1 MSVATPLINDDLDPK
16 AGNPRAASVRLK
28 SATASKLAGQINHD
42 LRRGRQPGY
51 VDLDRSLLNRIIMEP
66 ARPGQMR
73 RICQERRDLRDTK
86 RAIKSNA
93 AVATVGVITFGAE
106 AARMFEDLKASQQ
119 DAAFLELAQAIADRL
134 GTSLHGLVVH
144 CDESTIHAHYQLAA
158 YNRFGDPLSQS
169 TRPGVL
175 SELQDLT
182 AEIMGRHCPG
192 IERGRRYG
200 DRIAAGADFHETL
213 HRSVRELHRE
223 LPRDLADK
231 RAQVEAAEA
240 EAAAAR
246 ERQAKNERLAEA
258 ARLKVAAA
266 EADQRKAEKAAK
278 NLAVYERRADEAQKA
293 VVEAEARRS
302 ALCADIERL
311 TGEVDTAKAERDEAL
326 TAAAAA
332 QADAGRIVE
341 KAQAVSTAVEA
352 LAHEMAAGTIRMDT
366 DGRVEAANPGAM
378 RPGLPMLK
386 PAILAGAS
394 ARAALNAQEAAAR
407 AARKEAQEKLACA
420 DDAMAMAMHERQQA
434 EALKAEVLTLRDR
447 LAGLLDRV
455 TAWLRRPDLPHD
467 ARAQADEI
475 MREAGRDPIR
485 PESGGGGRNR
495 ISELRTLGR
504 REEAPPPSGFEHGL
518 DSLDGPG

>member
-1 MSVATPLINDDLDPK
+1 M
-16 AGNPRAASVRLK
+16 
-28 SATASKLAGQINHD
+28 
-42 LRRGRQPGY
+42 
-51 VDLDRSLLNRIIMEP
+51 
-66 ARPGQMR
+66 
-73 RICQERRDLRDTK
+73 K

-93 AVATVGVITFGAE
+93 AVATAGIITFGSEAAVMFGKLDDAAQDVAFRELAE
-106 AARMFEDLKASQQ
+106 AV
-119 DAAFLELAQAIADRL
+119 ADRL
-134 GTSLHGLVVH
+134 ATTLHGLVVH
-144 CDESTIHAHYQLAA
+144 LDETTIHAHYQLAA
-158 YNRFGDPLSQS
+158 FNRFGDPLSQS
-169 TRPGVL
+169 TSPRVL
-175 SELQDLT
+175 SALQDLT
-182 AEIMGRHCPG
+182 SEIMARHCPG

-200 DRIAAGADFHETL
+200 DRIAAGADFRDTL
-213 HRSVRELHRE
+213 HRSVRELHRD
-223 LPRDLADK
+223 LPRDLAAK
-231 RAQVEAAEA
+231 RAQVEAAQV

-246 ERQAKNERLAEA
+246 ERQAKNERLAES

-278 NLAVYERRADEAQKA
+278 NVAIYERRAEEAQKA
-293 VVEAEARRS
+293 VREAEARRS

-311 TGEVDTAKAERDEAL
+311 TGEADTAKAERDEAL

-394 ARAALNAQEAAAR
+394 ARAALDAEGAAAR
-407 AARKEAQEKLACA
+407 AAHEQAQEKLARA

-455 TAWLRRPDLPHD
+455 TAWLRRPDLPCE

-475 MREAGRDPIR
+475 MRESGRDPVR
-485 PESGGGGRNR
+485 PESGSGGRNR
-495 ISELRTLGR
+495 INELRTLGR
-504 REEAPPPSGFEHGL
+504 REEAPPPSRFEA
-518 DSLDGPG
+518 DSIEPG